1 MPSRRPAAAKADAR
15 STARSTTRSSAAPP
29 VTPPATPPATPTAPT
44 AGPAFVP
51 VRTRRA
57 FESVCDQIRLQVAD
71 GSLRAGQRLPPEKD
85 LAEQFGVGR
94 IVVREA
100 LRSLEVA
107 GVVQSRP
114 GLNGGVFITSGGSD
128 GVTQA
133 VRDMVAL
140 GQIPTDHVT
149 EARIELTCVAIRLA
163 CRRATPAEL
172 DAIDADIDYHAELF
186 RQGRGSRNT
195 HKLGEFYRLL
205 ARATHN
211 EVIVML
217 VDALSEIVRTM
228 LARID
233 PQPRADIVAVRRK
246 VLRLVRAGDA
256 DRACATMSLHFK
268 HLNDYLESQQ
278 KVRAAEGVG
287 VAEAA
292 VMRTAPARPTS
303 RVRR

>member
-1 MPSRRPAAAKADAR
+1 MPTRRPTPAAAAPAAPKPRRPAAKAA
-15 STARSTTRSSAAPP
+15 ASAATEVPVKVPWNGPRKVSPP
-29 VTPPATPPATPTAPT
+29 
-44 AGPAFVP
+44 PAFVP
-51 VRTRRA
+51 VRTRRP
-57 FESVCDQIRLQVAD
+57 FEAVCDQIRLQVAD
-71 GSLRAGQRLPPEKD
+71 GSLRAGQRLPAEKD
-85 LAEQFGVGR
+85 LAAQFGIGR

-114 GLNGGVFITSGGSD
+114 GLNGGVFISSGSAD
-128 GVTQA
+128 GVQQA

-140 GQIPTDHVT
+140 GQVPTDHVT

-172 DAIDADIDYHAELF
+172 DAIEADIDHHAELF

-246 VLRLVRAGDA
+246 VLRQVRAGDA
-256 DRACATMSLHFK
+256 ERACATMSLHFK
-268 HLNDYLESQQ
+268 HLNDYLEAQSRE
-278 KVRAAEGVG
+278 RAA
-287 VAEAA
+287 AA
-292 VMRTAPARPTS
+292 APARQ
-303 RVRR
+303 RVRS